1 MFDIRVFNALATQT
15 SIKIG
20 QISFNVTTPTGVEFL
35 ESAVRDAGIG
45 ELLEGGE
52 DEIADHPDKRQT
64 PHEALAAALP
74 PN

>member
-1 MFDIRVFNALATQT
+1 M
-15 SIKIG
+15 
-20 QISFNVTTPTGVEFL
+20 GVEFL

-74 PN
+74 SN

>member
-1 MFDIRVFNALATQT
+1 MRRRDTDIARAYH
-15 SIKIG
+15 G
-20 QISFNVTTPTGVEFL
+20 GVEFL

-64 PHEALAAALP
+64 LEA
-74 PN
+74 